1 MEKALFL
8 TIIVSIF
15 FLIGIFIPI
24 IFKNKKKLILMTTGL
39 TFIIMLYLALFDL
52 FPEIIEHIE
61 NRNNLFICFFMILV
75 GCLSLKFLD
84 IFIPEHHHE
93 HHEKEDNQEE
103 HNNHL
108 FHIGLITSISL
119 IIHNVLEG
127 ISIYIT
133 GLSDF
138 KLGLIMALT
147 VSLHNLPLGIEISAS
162 LATKKNQFA
171 KFFILFLLAFSSFF
185 GAFFLFLF
193 NKELNETIECILLA
207 LTLGM
212 IIYIAIFE
220 LFSEVKQNIKQKEI
234 KIGLILGV
242 LLSSILYFL

>member
-24 IFKNKKKLILMTTGL
+24 IFKNKEKLILMTTGL
-39 TFIIMLYLALFDL
+39 TFIIMLYLAFFDL
-52 FPEIIEHIE
+52 LPELILQIE
-61 NRNNLFICFFMILV
+61 NKNNLILCLFMIII

-84 IFIPEHHHE
+84 IFIPEHHHD
-93 HHEKEDNQEE
+93 HHEKGDNQEE

-108 FHIGLITSISL
+108 FHIGFITSISL
-119 IIHNVLEG
+119 TIHNILEG

-147 VSLHNLPLGIEISAS
+147 VSLHNLPLGVEISAS
-162 LATKKNQFA
+162 LTAKKNKIT
-171 KFFILFLLAFSSFF
+171 KFLILFLLAFSSFF
-185 GAFFLFLF
+185 GALFLFLS
-193 NKELNETIECILLA
+193 NQELNEMIECILLS

-212 IIYIAIFE
+212 IIYIALFE
-220 LFSEVKQNIKQKEI
+220 LFSEVKQNFKQKEI
-234 KIGLILGV
+234 KLGVILGA
-242 LLSSILYFL
+242 LLSLILYFL

>member
-15 FLIGIFIPI
+15 FIIGMFIPI
-24 IFKNKKKLILMTTGL
+24 IFKNKEKLILITTGL
-39 TFIIMLYLALFDL
+39 TFIIMLYLAFFDL
-52 FPEIIEHIE
+52 LPEIILQIE
-61 NRNNLFICFFMILV
+61 NKNNLILCLFMIII
-75 GCLSLKFLD
+75 GCLSLKLLD
-84 IFIPEHHHE
+84 IFIPEHHHD
-93 HHEKEDNQEE
+93 HHEKGDNQEE

-108 FHIGLITSISL
+108 FHIGFITSISL
-119 IIHNVLEG
+119 IIHNILEG

-162 LATKKNQFA
+162 LTTQKNKITKFL
-171 KFFILFLLAFSSFF
+171 ILFLLAFSSFF
-185 GAFFLFLF
+185 GAFFLFLS
-193 NKELNETIECILLA
+193 KQELNEMIECILLS

-212 IIYIAIFE
+212 IIYIALFE
-220 LFSEVKQNIKQKEI
+220 LFSEVKQNFKQKEI
-234 KIGLILGV
+234 KLGVILGA
-242 LLSSILYFL
+242 LLSLILYFL